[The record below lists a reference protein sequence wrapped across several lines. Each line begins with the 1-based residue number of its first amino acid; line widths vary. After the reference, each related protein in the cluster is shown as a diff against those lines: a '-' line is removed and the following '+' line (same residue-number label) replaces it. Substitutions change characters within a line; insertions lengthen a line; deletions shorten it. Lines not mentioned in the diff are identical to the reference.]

1 VKVIGSSRG
10 FRITMDDIETIK
22 KKKLRDLQQQKFS
35 QEDFEE
41 TQRKELE
48 DQKKLILRAIL
59 TDDARE
65 RLGRIKAARQEMAE
79 NIENQLIMLAQSG
92 RLKNKI
98 NDEQLRELLLKLLP
112 KKRDIT
118 IRRRGI

>member
-1 VKVIGSSRG
+1 
-10 FRITMDDIETIK
+10 MDDIEAIR
-22 KKKLRDLQQQKFS
+22 KKKLRDLQQQAFS
-35 QEDFEE
+35 QEDFED
-41 TQRKELE
+41 TQQKEFE
-48 DQKKLILRAIL
+48 DQKKQILRAIL

-65 RLGRIKAARQEMAE
+65 RLGRIKAARPEMAE
-79 NIENQLIMLAQSG
+79 NLENQLIMLAQSG

-98 NDEQLRELLLKLLP
+98 NDEQLRELLSKLLP

>member
-1 VKVIGSSRG
+1 
-10 FRITMDDIETIK
+10 MDDIEAIR
-22 KKKLRDLQQQKFS
+22 KKKLRNLQQQQTFS

-41 TQRKELE
+41 TQQKEFE
-48 DQKKLILRAIL
+48 DQKKLILRTIL

-65 RLGRIKAARQEMAE
+65 RLGRIKAARPEMAE
-79 NIENQLIMLAQSG
+79 NLENQLIMLAQSG

-98 NDEQLRELLLKLLP
+98 NDEQLREILSKMLP

>member
-1 VKVIGSSRG
+1 
-10 FRITMDDIETIK
+10 MDDIEAIR
-22 KKKLRDLQQQKFS
+22 KKKLRDLQQQQTFS
-35 QEDFEE
+35 QEDFED
-41 TQRKELE
+41 TRQKEFE
-48 DQKKLILRAIL
+48 DQKKQILRVIL

-65 RLGRIKAARQEMAE
+65 RLGRIKAARPEMAE
-79 NIENQLIMLAQSG
+79 NLENQLIMLAQSG

-98 NDEQLRELLLKLLP
+98 NDEQLRELLSKMLP

>member
-1 VKVIGSSRG
+1 
-10 FRITMDDIETIK
+10 MDDIEAIR
-22 KKKLRDLQQQKFS
+22 KKKLRDLQQQAFS
-35 QEDFEE
+35 QEEFEE
-41 TQRKELE
+41 TQQKEYE
-48 DQKKLILRAIL
+48 DQKKQIMRVLL

-65 RLGRIKAARQEMAE
+65 RLGRIKAARPEMAE
-79 NIENQLIMLAQSG
+79 NLENQLIMLAQSG

-98 NDEQLRELLLKLLP
+98 NDEQLRELLSKILP

>member
-1 VKVIGSSRG
+1 
-10 FRITMDDIETIK
+10 MDDIEAIR
-22 KKKLRDLQQQKFS
+22 KKKLRDLQQQQQPMFS
-35 QEDFEE
+35 QDEFEDA
-41 TQRKELE
+41 QQKEFE
-48 DQKKLILRAIL
+48 DQKKIILRAIL

-65 RLGRIKAARQEMAE
+65 RLGRIKAARPELAE
-79 NIENQLIMLAQSG
+79 NLENQLIMLAQSG

-98 NDEQLRELLLKLLP
+98 NDEQLRELLSKILP

>member
-1 VKVIGSSRG
+1 
-10 FRITMDDIETIK
+10 MDDIEAIR
-22 KKKLRDLQQQKFS
+22 KKKLRDLQQQQMFS

-41 TQRKELE
+41 AQQKEFE

-65 RLGRIKAARQEMAE
+65 RLGRIKAARPEMAE
-79 NIENQLIMLAQSG
+79 NLENQLITLAQSG

-98 NDEQLRELLLKLLP
+98 NDEQLRELLSKILP

>member
-1 VKVIGSSRG
+1 
-10 FRITMDDIETIK
+10 MDDIEAIR
-22 KKKLRDLQQQKFS
+22 KKKLRDLQQQQSFS

-41 TQRKELE
+41 TQQKEFE

-65 RLGRIKAARQEMAE
+65 RLGRIKAARPEMAE
-79 NIENQLIMLAQSG
+79 NLENQLIMLAQSG

-98 NDEQLRELLLKLLP
+98 NDEQLRELLSKILP

>member
-1 VKVIGSSRG
+1 
-10 FRITMDDIETIK
+10 MDDIEAIR
-22 KKKLRDLQQQKFS
+22 KKKLRQLQEQAQSQEEFQEEQQQ
-35 QEDFEE
+35 EFEE
-41 TQRKELE
+41 
-48 DQKKLILRAIL
+48 QKKQALRAIL

-65 RLGRIKAARQEMAE
+65 RLGRIRAARPELAE
-79 NIENQLIMLAQSG
+79 NLENQLIMLAQSG

-98 NDEQLRELLLKLLP
+98 SDEQLRELLAKLLP

>member
-1 VKVIGSSRG
+1 
-10 FRITMDDIETIK
+10 MDDIEAIR
-22 KKKLRDLQQQKFS
+22 KKKLRNLQQQQQQQQMFS
-35 QEDFEE
+35 QEDFEDA
-41 TQRKELE
+41 QQKEFE

-65 RLGRIKAARQEMAE
+65 RLGRIKAARPEMAE
-79 NIENQLIMLAQSG
+79 NLENQLIMLAQSG

-98 NDEQLRELLLKLLP
+98 NDEQLRELLSKILP

-118 IRRRGI
+118 IRKRGI

>member
-1 VKVIGSSRG
+1 
-10 FRITMDDIETIK
+10 MDDIEAIR
-22 KKKLRDLQQQKFS
+22 KKKLRNLQQQALS
-35 QEDFEE
+35 QEDFED
-41 TQRKELE
+41 TQQKEFE
-48 DQKKLILRAIL
+48 DQKKQALRVIL

-65 RLGRIKAARQEMAE
+65 RLGRIKAARPEMAE
-79 NIENQLIMLAQSG
+79 NLENQLIMLAQSG

-98 NDEQLRELLLKLLP
+98 NDEQLRELLSKLLP

>member
-1 VKVIGSSRG
+1 
-10 FRITMDDIETIK
+10 MDDIEAIR
-22 KKKLRDLQQQKFS
+22 KKKLRDLQQQQAFS
-35 QEDFEE
+35 QEDFED
-41 TQRKELE
+41 TQQKEFE

-65 RLGRIKAARQEMAE
+65 RLGRIKAARPEMAE
-79 NIENQLIMLAQSG
+79 NLENQLVMLAQSG

-98 NDEQLRELLLKLLP
+98 NDEQLREILLKLLP

>member
-1 VKVIGSSRG
+1 
-10 FRITMDDIETIK
+10 MDDIEAIR
-22 KKKLRDLQQQKFS
+22 KKKLRDLQQQQMFS
-35 QEDFEE
+35 QEDFEAA
-41 TQRKELE
+41 QQKEFE
-48 DQKKLILRAIL
+48 DQKKPILRAIL

-65 RLGRIKAARQEMAE
+65 RLGRIKTARPEMAE
-79 NIENQLIMLAQSG
+79 NLENQLIMLAQSG

-98 NDEQLRELLLKLLP
+98 NDEQLRELLSKMLP